1 MRNKAIEE
9 LVNHFLLKT
18 YTKEQVKD
26 MDVAFEEMNDDPN
39 RVAVVSTDTDPG
51 LGSLK
56 LLIEKL
62 TLKSDFQIVSY
73 HTIFVRPSPD
83 APTLG
88 FYIKTNG
95 AKDEFVQS
103 LMQIYNDDKNE
114 EERSSSVRRLP

>member
-18 YTKEQVKD
+18 YTQEQVKD
-26 MDVAFEEMNDDPN
+26 MDVAFEEMDDDPKW
-39 RVAVVSTDTDPG
+39 VAVVSTDTDPG

-73 HTIFVRPSPD
+73 HTIFGRPSPD

-114 EERSSSVRRLP
+114 EERSSSVRHLP